1 MFQTGRD
8 EIVQVA
14 LLHHHMR
21 PLDLAVKARRYAR
34 PIHDV
39 HADRQVAFGEGFLE
53 VVQRAGFFKQI
64 LRVAQHE
71 VEIAGIVAKR
81 HTRSNVVTASID
93 HMNFLAPVYVG
104 DLLILEAR
112 INCTG
117 RTSMEVEVEIRAE
130 DLDTG
135 EVRAVGNSF
144 LTMVALGEDGRPTE
158 IPPIVPET
166 EEERRRFE
174 EGQERRKRRL
184 EELGKGR
191 G

>member
-1 MFQTGRD
+1 MEGKTAKDSMATLARTMFPTDANAAGNVFGGA
-8 EIVQVA
+8 I
-14 LLHHHMR
+14 L
-21 PLDLAVKARRYAR
+21 
-34 PIHDV
+34 
-39 HADRQVAFGEGFLE
+39 RQVD
-53 VVQRAGFFKQI
+53 
-64 LRVAQHE
+64 
-71 VEIAGIVAKR
+71 EIAGIVAKR

-144 LTMVALGEDGRPTE
+144 LTMVALGKDGKPIE

-174 EGQERRKRRL
+174 EGLERRKRRL
-184 EELGKGR
+184 EELGKR
-191 G
+191 GG